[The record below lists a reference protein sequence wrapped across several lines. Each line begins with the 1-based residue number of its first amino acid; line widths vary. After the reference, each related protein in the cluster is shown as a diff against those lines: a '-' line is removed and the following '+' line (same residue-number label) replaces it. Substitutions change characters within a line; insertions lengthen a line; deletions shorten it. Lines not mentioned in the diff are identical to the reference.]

1 MDVRQRIRD
10 ALLQEKTG
18 VTAEDVETLAV
29 EQGMARLSTDAWRD
43 LQEACTAMEEALKAL
58 YAMPDR
64 ATWAQHSPSVREGVA
79 REEAA
84 LAGRLG
90 LSRTVVRRLQAALCR
105 AQQVDAV
112 DAAGRAAPDDEPRL
126 RP

>member
-1 MDVRQRIRD
+1 MDIRQRIQD
-10 ALLQEKTG
+10 ALRQAKTG

-29 EQGMARLSTDAWRD
+29 EQSVARLSADAWRD

-64 ATWAQHSPSVREGVA
+64 VTWAQHSPSVREGVA

-90 LSRTVVRRLQAALCR
+90 LSRTVVRRLQAALGR
-105 AQQVDAV
+105 ARQVDAV
-112 DAAGRAAPDDEPRL
+112 DAAGRAAPDDESRL